1 MSEKPE
7 NREETE
13 SGREVEGEEG
23 QGEEEETITRR
34 EIIVAAV
41 AGVVGTGAL
50 ALSYL
55 FSGGD
60 DDPESQVPTPMS
72 PSPSGGDEQAPEG
85 EDIRDYGAKIDGT
98 TNDAPAIMKALR
110 AASPG
115 GVVNLPAGNILL
127 DGKETD
133 YKAIRLNASNRNV
146 TLRGAGPESGETRL
160 ILAPG
165 HDGVHSAV
173 YIGTDPG
180 NSVGTVRLERLTI
193 VGNKHKQG
201 PDPGLGVRTEAEG
214 TLVMRDCH
222 VTSWLNAGV
231 KLSGGMDADIQY
243 CRFSNN
249 GLRDNGGHDISPNQ
263 DRHESETVIRRT
275 HCINS
280 GGSSVDVGQTEDAQ
294 LQTVLIDECILENSP
309 ASLKLSTQ
317 NKLTTV
323 RRTQMLGGDATVI
336 PVKVNPTDISIDD
349 LILEDVL
356 IDGGGWPAIDLPC
369 PGRLRL
375 DNVAIMNV
383 DQNNRDRGYAR
394 GGIFTRDIDFR
405 DSGRISI
412 HKVGQNNQSIAL
424 NVEDGAGSIAE
435 LVYGKVSGVGKSQG
449 VKVQKTTRGEP
460 LQPNVVSRDDVGPRP
475 ASS

>member
-1 MSEKPE
+1 MSEDADRRAEAE
-7 NREETE
+7 NGREAGEDGEETA
-13 SGREVEGEEG
+13 
-23 QGEEEETITRR
+23 EEETITRR
-34 EIIVAAV
+34 ESIVAAV
-41 AGVVGTGAL
+41 AGVVGTGTL

-55 FSGGD
+55 FSDGD
-60 DDPESQVPTPMS
+60 DDPESEVPTPMS
-72 PSPSGGDEQAPEG
+72 PTPTEVDEQAPEG
-85 EDIRDYGAKIDGT
+85 EDIRDYGAKIDGK
-98 TNDAPAIMKALR
+98 TNDAPAIMRALR

-127 DGKETD
+127 DGRNTD
-133 YKAIRLNASNRNV
+133 SKAIRLNASNKNV
-146 TLRGAGPESGETRL
+146 TLRGAGPESGKTRL
-160 ILAPG
+160 VLAPG
-165 HDGVHSAV
+165 HNGVHSAV

-193 VGNKHKQG
+193 VGNKRNQG
-201 PDPGLGVRTEAEG
+201 PNPGLGVRTEAEG

-243 CRFSNN
+243 CEFSNN
-249 GLRDNGGHDISPNQ
+249 GLRSNGGHDVSPNQ
-263 DRHESETVIRRT
+263 DRRQTETVIRRC
-275 HCINS
+275 HCHNS
-280 GGSSVDVGQTEDAQ
+280 GGASVDVGQTEDTQ
-294 LQTVLIDECILENSP
+294 LQTVLIDECILENSL

-323 RRTQMLGGDATVI
+323 RRTQMLGGDATTI

-383 DQNNRDRGYAR
+383 DQNNKQRGQDR

-412 HKVGQNNQSIAL
+412 HNVGQNNESIAL
-424 NVEDGAGSIAE
+424 NIEDGAGSIAE
-435 LVYGKVSGVGKSQG
+435 IVYGNVAGMGKSQG
-449 VKVQKTTRGEP
+449 VNVQKTTRGEP
-460 LQPNVVSRDDVGPRP
+460 LQPNVVARGNVGPRP
-475 ASS
+475 SS